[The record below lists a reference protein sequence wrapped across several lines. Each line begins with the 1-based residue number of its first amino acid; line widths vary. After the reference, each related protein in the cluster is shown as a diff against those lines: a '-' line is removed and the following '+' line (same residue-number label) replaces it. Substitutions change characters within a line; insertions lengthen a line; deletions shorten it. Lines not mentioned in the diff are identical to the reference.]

1 MTYAPSAST
10 PSQTDVVET
19 QSTFNSYDGT
29 AMFYRHWQKDKTKH
43 QAHADTSKPPKII
56 VMLHRGHE
64 HSQRLTEMANAFA
77 RQDYWV
83 FAWDARGNGRSGGE
97 RDHAENFGQLVRD
110 LDEFL
115 KVVKAQTDS
124 RDEQI
129 ILIASSLGAL
139 IATAYVHDYAPNI
152 RGMILGTPA
161 FAIRLYVPFALPALK
176 AAKKLGLM
184 SRVSSYV
191 KAQVLTHD
199 KEAQKLYHQD
209 KLISS
214 SISRDLLIDSLQTG
228 GRLLDDAGA
237 ITTPTMVLCAG
248 QDYVVDKEAIRTFYD
263 RIRSPIKCWAY
274 YPKSFHAIFHE
285 VNKEEVFADCLAFA
299 EALFD
304 KSPQVVDLTLAH
316 HPTTHAQSFSQ
327 DKMDRLMAK
336 GFNPRFAAT
345 KFMIERFGH
354 ISDGVSA
361 GATHGFDSG
370 VSLDKVYQNEPRGK
384 FIIGK
389 FIDRFY
395 LNNIGWRGIRIRK
408 AHLLELAEI
417 AIARIHHQNPSSPI
431 QLLDI
436 ASGNG
441 YYAFEL
447 LEKYP
452 TLHATLRDYDTH
464 NITVMSD
471 KANQQGLSHRVAV
484 LQKNAFESSSYQPSD
499 TDVAIASGIFELF
512 LDNTL
517 VQTALAGIHTELAEG
532 GYLIYTNQPWH
543 PEQEFIGKTLNSHQG
558 KDWVMR
564 CRSQAE
570 MDQLVIA
577 AGFKKIDMRIDEFG
591 IFSVSLAVK
600 TSS

>member
-1 MTYAPSAST
+1 MNHAQTTRT

-29 AMFYRHWQKDKTKH
+29 AMFYRHWQKSK
-43 QAHADTSKPPKII
+43 AEHANTSDRPKII

-64 HSQRLTEMANAFA
+64 HSQRLTDMANAFV

-115 KVVKAQTDS
+115 KVVKSQTGSD
-124 RDEQI
+124 DEQI
-129 ILIASSLGAL
+129 VLVASSLGAL

-228 GRLLDDAGA
+228 MRLLDDAGA
-237 ITTPTMVLCAG
+237 ITIPTMVLCAG
-248 QDYVVDKEAIRTFYD
+248 QDYVVDKEAVRTFYD
-263 RIRSPIKCWAY
+263 RIRSPIKRWAY

-285 VNKEEVFADCLAFA
+285 INKDEVFADCLAFTQ
-299 EALFD
+299 ALFD
-304 KSPQVVDLTLAH
+304 ESSQVVDLTSAH
-316 HPTTHAQSFSQ
+316 HPKTYVQSFSQ
-327 DKMDRLMAK
+327 DKVDGLMAK
-336 GFNPRFAAT
+336 GFNPKFAAT

-361 GATHGFDSG
+361 GVAHGFDSG
-370 VSLDKVYQNEPRGK
+370 TSLDKVYQNEPKGK
-384 FIIGK
+384 LGIGK

-408 AHLLELAEI
+408 EHLLELAEL
-417 AIARIHHQNPSSPI
+417 AIGEIHHSRPNHPSSYWTSPVV
-431 QLLDI
+431 
-436 ASGNG
+436 
-441 YYAFEL
+441 
-447 LEKYP
+447 
-452 TLHATLRDYDTH
+452 T
-464 NITVMSD
+464 
-471 KANQQGLSHRVAV
+471 
-484 LQKNAFESSSYQPSD
+484 
-499 TDVAIASGIFELF
+499 AIMF
-512 LDNTL
+512 LN
-517 VQTALAGIHTELAEG
+517 
-532 GYLIYTNQPWH
+532 Y
-543 PEQEFIGKTLNSHQG
+543 
-558 KDWVMR
+558 
-564 CRSQAE
+564 
-570 MDQLVIA
+570 
-577 AGFKKIDMRIDEFG
+577 
-591 IFSVSLAVK
+591 
-600 TSS
+600 